1 VGAATVLPLPGT
13 RSAPPGYPGGVDTLW
28 TVGHGT
34 LDGPGLARLVA
45 GAGLAAVVDVRRYP
59 GSRRD
64 PSVAREALDPVLREH
79 GVAYRWE
86 ERLGG
91 RRSLPP
97 ESPDTALRN
106 ASFAAYAG
114 HMRTPAFAAAV
125 DALLAAEEPTAI
137 LCSESVWWRCHR
149 RLVAD
154 HVALVRGVPVRH
166 LMHDGRTPEHRPTAG
181 VRRAGEQ
188 LVYDDGQEPLP
199 GTG

>member
-1 VGAATVLPLPGT
+1 MNSSHV
-13 RSAPPGYPGGVDTLW
+13 SAPRPLW

-45 GAGLAAVVDVRRYP
+45 HAGISALVDVRRYP

-64 PSVAREALDPVLREH
+64 PSVAREALGPTLGEH
-79 GVAYRWE
+79 GVAYRWD

-91 RRSLPP
+91 RRSRPAD
-97 ESPDTALRN
+97 SPDTALRN
-106 ASFAAYAG
+106 RSFAGYAA
-114 HMRTPAFAAAV
+114 HMRTRAFADAV
-125 DALLAAEEPTAI
+125 DELLAAGEPTAI

-154 HVALVRGVPVRH
+154 HVVLVRRVPVRH
-166 LMHDGRTPEHRPTAG
+166 LMHDGRTPEHRPTDG
-181 VRRAGEQ
+181 VRLREEQ

>member
-1 VGAATVLPLPGT
+1 V
-13 RSAPPGYPGGVDTLW
+13 SAPRPLW

-34 LDGPGLARLVA
+34 LDGPGVARLVA
-45 GAGLAAVVDVRRYP
+45 GVGIGALVDVRRYP

-64 PSVAREALDPVLREH
+64 PSVAREALGPTLREH

-91 RRSLPP
+91 RRSRPAD
-97 ESPDTALRN
+97 SPDTALRN
-106 ASFAAYAG
+106 LSFAGYAA
-114 HMRTPAFAAAV
+114 HMRTRAFTDAV
-125 DALLAAEEPTAI
+125 DELLAAAEPTAI

-154 HVALVRGVPVRH
+154 HVVLVRRVPVRH
-166 LMHDGRTPEHRPTAG
+166 LMHDGRTPEHRPTDG
-181 VRRAGEQ
+181 VRLSGEQ